1 VTNNTRLPDPSYLP
15 THAPVNARVRGRA
28 PAAALRVLAPAA
40 ALLVLALAGWTSAQP
55 RPVQDAD
62 CRRDWTTRFAP
73 ADPDAAG
80 LYVVCRSARPLD
92 ELRRE
97 LSPGPLPWPVESRG
111 AADAFAGA
119 PPEVRRALALLYGG
133 RLLSVSRGW
142 RRRPP
147 EGVDAISLIAPA
159 PGDTLETLVGGTLV
173 IIQHWQHRQH
183 RQHWPPPAPARPS
196 GPPPSIRGL

>member
-1 VTNNTRLPDPSYLP
+1 MTNNTRLPEPSYPPSL
-15 THAPVNARVRGRA
+15 TPVNAPVRGRA
-28 PAAALRVLAPAA
+28 PAAALKVLAATA

-133 RLLSVSRGW
+133 RLL
-142 RRRPP
+142 
-147 EGVDAISLIAPA
+147 
-159 PGDTLETLVGGTLV
+159 
-173 IIQHWQHRQH
+173 
-183 RQHWPPPAPARPS
+183 
-196 GPPPSIRGL
+196 